1 MTIRKIGYVICILVL
16 FGTCVYKFEP
26 PSEGYENL
34 LVVEALL
41 TNGDDPFEV
50 KLSRSIPI
58 DEHNFIPEENAQ
70 ISITDNT
77 GSIYDLYQ
85 ESPGRY
91 LSYPGFKGETG
102 KEYQLQ
108 IQTADG
114 EQYISESVL
123 LRETPPIDSVYYRYE
138 ERVIAESK
146 DNIPGLQIYVTT
158 HDADNDTWY
167 YRWDYKETWEFRTK
181 YNSTKIWED
190 GMLKEREEQIYLC
203 WRNHESSSVLLGTS
217 KNLNEDIIFE
227 LPLVYI
233 SNATDRLISKYSIL
247 VKQYS
252 LSEESYNYWKDLE
265 KINENL
271 GTLFDPQPYVLK
283 GNIHNINDDNDI
295 VLGFFDASSVQEE
308 RIFITRGEFPYFAVP
323 NYYAACLDTVVGY
336 GLIPEMILQGFML
349 VGEVPPPPPGR
360 YLLSFKQCIDC
371 RLSGTNV
378 KPDFWE

>member
-138 ERVIAESK
+138 ERVIADSE